1 MMCCGTEHPW
11 RTLAAASR
19 LWSAPF
25 QFFPVFL
32 LSQFN
37 LNPAF
42 LIQKRLNRTNPVES
56 NPHMKIKLPLSLLAA
71 ASLALS
77 SAAFAAGAKTYEVTG
92 PVLEVN
98 DSMIVVQKGKDR
110 WEINRDANT
119 KVTGDVKVGDKV
131 HITYTM
137 SATDIE
143 VKAGK
148 GGKKEAKA
156 APTP

>member
-1 MMCCGTEHPW
+1 MNMK
-11 RTLAAASR
+11 AA
-19 LWSAPF
+19 F
-25 QFFPVFL
+25 
-32 LSQFN
+32 
-37 LNPAF
+37 
-42 LIQKRLNRTNPVES
+42 
-56 NPHMKIKLPLSLLAA
+56 SLLAV
-71 ASLALS
+71 ASLAFS
-77 SAAFAAGAKTYEVTG
+77 SVAFAGAKTYEVTG

-110 WEINRDANT
+110 WEMNRDANT

-137 SATDIE
+137 SATNVE
-143 VKAGK
+143 VKPGK

>member
-1 MMCCGTEHPW
+1 MNMK
-11 RTLAAASR
+11 AA
-19 LWSAPF
+19 F
-25 QFFPVFL
+25 
-32 LSQFN
+32 
-37 LNPAF
+37 
-42 LIQKRLNRTNPVES
+42 
-56 NPHMKIKLPLSLLAA
+56 SLLAA
-71 ASLALS
+71 ASLAFSGL
-77 SAAFAAGAKTYEVTG
+77 AFAGAKTYEVTG

-131 HITYTM
+131 HVTYTM
-137 SATDIE
+137 SATDVE

-148 GGKKEAKA
+148 SGKKDKGAKA

>member
-1 MMCCGTEHPW
+1 MK
-11 RTLAAASR
+11 AA
-19 LWSAPF
+19 F
-25 QFFPVFL
+25 
-32 LSQFN
+32 
-37 LNPAF
+37 
-42 LIQKRLNRTNPVES
+42 
-56 NPHMKIKLPLSLLAA
+56 SLLAA
-71 ASLALS
+71 ASLAFS
-77 SAAFAAGAKTYEVTG
+77 SVAFAGAKTYEVSG

-110 WEINRDANT
+110 WELNRDANT

-137 SATDIE
+137 SATNVE

-148 GGKKEAKA
+148 GAKKDAKA